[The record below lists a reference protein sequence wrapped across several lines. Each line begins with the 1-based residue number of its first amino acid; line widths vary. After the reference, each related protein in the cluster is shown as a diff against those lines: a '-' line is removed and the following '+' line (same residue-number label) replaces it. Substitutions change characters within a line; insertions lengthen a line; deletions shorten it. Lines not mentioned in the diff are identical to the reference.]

1 MSKRALIVAF
11 SLLSASS
18 FSQHAQAQVDEH
30 FDINRFAIEGN
41 TLLSAANVEALV
53 APYSGKHK
61 VYGDVQH
68 ALEALENAYR
78 AAGYGTVHVHVP
90 EQELTGGV
98 VRLVVSEGVLGKVTV
113 VGNRHFSEA
122 NVRASLPALKE
133 GAVPNV
139 RVLSEN
145 IQLSNENPAKRIDVT
160 LGVGQ
165 GANKIDGK
173 VAVTEENPQK
183 FFMTLDNTGNPASG
197 RSRFGL
203 AYQNANLFDLD
214 HVLTLA
220 YTTSLDKPEDVKV
233 DIFSAAYRLPL
244 YNLGDSVDVVVGKS
258 NVDTPS
264 VQATGFGLSGKG
276 EVASVRYNHY
286 FPRAG
291 EYSSRL
297 TFGFD
302 YKYFDNT
309 CRYGG
314 APYSAGACTPY
325 TTRPIS
331 ATYAGEWLGAGVL
344 ANYHVDLYYNL
355 PLGATYP
362 NGSGGSDRY
371 SYIAN
376 RKSADDHFS
385 ILRFGGSYMATVFS
399 TWQARVAVA
408 GQYASDGL
416 VPGEQI
422 SLAGVNAVRGFGERA
437 VTADS
442 GHVVNL
448 EVYSP
453 ELANDLSIS
462 GNLRGVLFYDF
473 ARGHNSDVLAP
484 PPATNVGIASAGVG
498 LRYNMQKDLTIRV
511 DLAEVQKAGPTGTEG
526 RGDWFGHV
534 NMMYSF

>member
-11 SLLSASS
+11 SLLSGSLCQYA
-18 FSQHAQAQVDEH
+18 HAQVDEH
-30 FDINRFAIEGN
+30 FDIKRFAVEGN
-41 TLLSAANVEALV
+41 TLLPAASVDALV
-53 APYSGKHK
+53 APYSGGQK
-61 VYGDVQH
+61 VYGDVQR
-68 ALEALENAYR
+68 ALEALEKAYR

-90 EQELTGGV
+90 EQELTSGV
-98 VRLVVSEGVLGKVTV
+98 VRLIVSEGVLGKVTV
-113 VGNRHFSEA
+113 VGNHEFSEA

-133 GAVPNV
+133 GTVPNV

-165 GANKIDGK
+165 GENKIDAK
-173 VAVTEENPQK
+173 VGVTEEKPQK
-183 FFMTLDNTGNPASG
+183 FFVTFDNTGNPSSG
-197 RSRFGL
+197 RSRLGF
-203 AYQNANLFDLD
+203 AFQNANLFDLD

-220 YTTSLDKPEDVKV
+220 YTTSPDKPDGVKV

-244 YNLGDSVDVVVGKS
+244 YDWGDSVDVVLGKS
-258 NVDTPS
+258 NVNTPS

-276 EVASVRYNHY
+276 EVASLRYNHY
-286 FPRAG
+286 FPREG

-297 TFGFD
+297 TLGFD

-309 CRYGG
+309 CSYGG
-314 APYSAGACTPY
+314 APYSAGGCTPY
-325 TTRPIS
+325 TTRPLS

-344 ANYHVDLYYNL
+344 ANYHVALYYNL

-362 NGSGGSDRY
+362 NSGGGTDHY

-376 RKSADDHFS
+376 RKSADDQFS
-385 ILRFGGSYMATVFS
+385 VLRFGGSYMATVFS
-399 TWQARVAVA
+399 TWQARAALA

-422 SLAGVNAVRGFGERA
+422 SLAGVTAVRGFGERA

-453 ELANDLSIS
+453 DLANSLSIS

-473 ARGHNSDVLAP
+473 ARGHNSDVLVP

-534 NMMYSF
+534 NLMYNF